1 MKRRLAPLCGAL
13 PLAIL
18 AAGAAHSDPLSPF
31 LFSDQRADAL
41 VLVTDQN
48 GDSDGQD
55 PGEARIFFDGSNA
68 SGLTGAGTNI
78 FTIIQ
83 DADGTVYAGD
93 GDADA
98 VLRLRDN
105 NGNGNAQGV
114 GEAGIWFS
122 SSNAEGL
129 TLQTPNGIAVGNDG
143 AVYVVEADTLGNPSG
158 DFVYRTVDLNND
170 GDAEDL
176 GESSVWLDLG
186 ALDPASSAFEIAFD
200 GDTAYIS
207 DTAGGSP
214 RIYRAS
220 DSNGNGMIEDTEV
233 NVFIDDANPFG
244 VPLEFAFDAFMGDV
258 YSLELFGDSLFRLTD
273 LDGSGDINDPS
284 EAQEVWNA
292 SLVPDPFLG
301 SVFFGMAAGSDGDL
315 VLTSSGGDAN
325 EDLLIYLRDLN
336 GDGLFTDPEETIVAL
351 SGGTNGVFPDRARTA
366 AFYSPIVAPVP
377 LPAALPLL
385 IAGLGVLGALRRRG

>member
-1 MKRRLAPLCGAL
+1 MKQYLVPLCGAL
-13 PLAIL
+13 PLAAMTAGL
-18 AAGAAHSDPLSPF
+18 AHGDPLSPF
-31 LFSDQRADAL
+31 LFSDQTADAL
-41 VLVTDQN
+41 VLVTDLN
-48 GDSDGQD
+48 GDGDGQD
-55 PGEARIFFDGSNA
+55 PGEAQVFFDGSNA
-68 SGLTGAGTNI
+68 SGLTGAGSNI
-78 FTIIQ
+78 FTIVQ
-83 DADGTVYAGD
+83 DTDGTVYAGD

-98 VLRLRDN
+98 VFRLRDN
-105 NGNGNAQGV
+105 NGNGNAQGRGQANV
-114 GEAGIWFS
+114 WFS
-122 SSNAEGL
+122 SNNAEGL
-129 TLQTPNGIAVGNDG
+129 TLQTPNGLAVGNDG

-170 GDAEDL
+170 GDAEDI
-176 GESSVWLDLG
+176 GESSIWLDLS

-220 DSNGNGMIEDTEV
+220 DSDGSGVIEASEV
-233 NVFIDDANPFG
+233 NVFIDGSNPFG
-244 VPLEFAFDAFMGDV
+244 VPLDFAFDAFLGDV

-301 SVFFGMAAGSDGDL
+301 SVFFGMAAGPGGDL

-336 GDGLFTDPEETIVAL
+336 GDGLFTDPDETIVAL
-351 SGGTNGVFPDRARTA
+351 SGDTNGVFPNRARTA
-366 AFYSPIVAPVP
+366 AFYSPVVAPVP
-377 LPAALPLL
+377 LPAALPLML
-385 IAGLGVLGALRRRG
+385 AGLGLLGLMRRRG